1 MPRVDIDLD
10 DFYWGCDDKDKEK
23 LLEWLDEDGFISQ
36 PTSLNFPI
44 PQNHFDREWED
55 IISKLA
61 MSKIQLTLEE
71 EEIIKEIYK
80 KLI

>member
-1 MPRVDIDLD
+1 MPQVDIELEDL
-10 DFYWGCDDKDKEK
+10 YWGCSDSDKEK
-23 LLEWLDEDGFISQ
+23 LLEWLKEDGFTPQ

>member
-1 MPRVDIDLD
+1 MPSVDIELG
-10 DFYWGCDDKDKEK
+10 DFYFECSDKDKEK
-23 LLEWLDEDGFISQ
+23 LLEWLEEDEFTPQ
-36 PTSLNFPI
+36 PTSLDFPI
-44 PQNHFDREWED
+44 PQNHFDEEWES